1 MPIGDIFGVT
11 FDQLFKDVIRHEG
24 GGVTTQPLN
33 LSLTQMEAIKD
44 LPNLIAELKRCY
56 KMIDQAKANLEEL
69 YEVTQSS
76 EVQSIAHYLEGKAS
90 E

>member
-1 MPIGDIFGVT
+1 MSNERIDLKHYENKYTFETPIDPNWNGAPWTKAD
-11 FDQLFKDVIRHEG
+11 LKVILG
-24 GGVTTQPLN
+24 
-33 LSLTQMEAIKD
+33 
-44 LPNLIAELKRCY
+44 ELKRCY
-56 KMIDQAKANLEEL
+56 EMIDQAKANLEEL